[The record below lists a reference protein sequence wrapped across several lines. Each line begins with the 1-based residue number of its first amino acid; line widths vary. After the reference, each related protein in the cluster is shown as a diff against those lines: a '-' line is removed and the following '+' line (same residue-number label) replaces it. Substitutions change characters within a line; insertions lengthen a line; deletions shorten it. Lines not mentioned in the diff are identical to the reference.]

1 MYLGLLT
8 NDQHEHYVLSRVD
21 EYVQTIKNDS
31 LLLLDSFPQNPVKQ
45 FHAMRL
51 NYQMVKAG
59 TRFQQKV
66 TLHTHCLN
74 LHWKKS
80 MQNY

>member
-1 MYLGLLT
+1 MFYVETSIAERYLG
-8 NDQHEHYVLSRVD
+8 DAKDKHEHYVLSRVD
-21 EYVQTIKNDS
+21 DYVQTIKNDS
-31 LLLLDSFPQNPVKQ
+31 LLLLDSFPKNPVKQ

-66 TLHTHCLN
+66 NT
-74 LHWKKS
+74 
-80 MQNY
+80 